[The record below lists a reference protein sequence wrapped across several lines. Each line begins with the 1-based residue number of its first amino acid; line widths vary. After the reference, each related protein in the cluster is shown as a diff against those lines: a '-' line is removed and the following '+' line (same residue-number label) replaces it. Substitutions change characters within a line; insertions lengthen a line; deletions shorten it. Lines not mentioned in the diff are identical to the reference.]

1 MVTLIMDL
9 DEDED
14 PVLVDDEDMDHVA
27 SSTLALAAP
36 VAEIREFCLEKF
48 RSTDFIVEPVLMEF
62 LNRYFAANG
71 EAAFAIEALSSSY
84 EGIAQYVNM
93 FAEWLIV
100 LGDQQTSVQEL
111 IETHLENIIVKNF
124 DPQKAD
130 RIFAS
135 EGGTPTWLSEL
146 IGHKHWRRMI
156 YTLVDTYRDCLFLNF
171 TVKLISDSRLAD

>member
-1 MVTLIMDL
+1 M
-9 DEDED
+9 
-14 PVLVDDEDMDHVA
+14 
-27 SSTLALAAP
+27 
-36 VAEIREFCLEKF
+36 
-48 RSTDFIVEPVLMEF
+48 EPVLMEF
-62 LNRYFAANG
+62 LNRYFAANR
-71 EAAFAIEALSSSY
+71 EAALAIEALSSSY
-84 EGIAQYVNM
+84 EGVAQYVNM

-100 LGDQQTSVQEL
+100 LGDQPTSVQEL

-171 TVKLISDSRLAD
+171 TVKLISDAGFQVGSVHVTCRRNRCFLFRMKSLRQPRLLIRWRFS